1 MGHVFKL
8 RSGKWAIRFDVPE
21 HDGKRQQKQ
30 IGGFALKS
38 DAEREL
44 VRLEAEILD
53 GQYHRAS
60 DISVSEFMRIW
71 LQDYV
76 EPNLAPKTQAF
87 YSILFHTHIENR
99 FERIPLSK
107 VKPNQ
112 IEAFY
117 RQLAK
122 SSKLSAT
129 SIHHCHKVLRTAL
142 SHAVRWGYIKTSPMA
157 RVIAPKLP
165 QASIRYWEVGTIS
178 EALELF
184 SGSAIEFHVQIAL
197 LTGLRLGEICALNEK
212 GLDFDQGALH
222 VTHTAQRISGQGII
236 FKEPKTKM
244 SKNVLP
250 MTEIVSSILRERM
263 HAIKTQRIRYANI
276 YDNQYR
282 GYLSVREDGSF
293 MEPNYVSSVFRKTL
307 QAQEEISRIR
317 FHDLRHSCAS
327 WLLYNG
333 VDLKTIQEVLR
344 HADFSTTANTY
355 SHVSNEMKKAAL
367 DTLTLPESI

>member
-8 RSGKWAIRFDVPE
+8 RSGKWAVRFDVPE

-71 LQDYV
+71 LRDYV
-76 EPNLAPKTQAF
+76 ESNLAFKTQEF
-87 YSILFHTHIENR
+87 YSGLFRNHIEGH
-99 FERIPLSK
+99 FERIQISK
-107 VKPNQ
+107 LRANQ
-112 IEAFY
+112 VEAFY

-122 SSKLSAT
+122 SGKLSDT

-142 SHAVRWGYIKTSPMA
+142 NHAVRWGYIKSSPMS
-157 RVIAPKLP
+157 RVIAPKMP
-165 QASIRYWEVGTIS
+165 QASIQYWEADTIS
-178 EALELF
+178 DALELF

-197 LTGLRLGEICALNEK
+197 LTGLRIGEICALNEK
-212 GLDFDQGALH
+212 SLDFDQGILH
-222 VTHTAQRISGQGII
+222 ITHTAQRVTGKGIV
-236 FKEPKTKM
+236 FKEPKTKA
-244 SKNVLP
+244 SKSLLP
-250 MTEIVSSILRERM
+250 MTDSVSSILRQRI
-263 HAIKTQRIRYANI
+263 HSIKTNRIRYANI

-293 MEPNYVSSVFRKTL
+293 MTPSYVSGVFRETL
-307 QAQEEISRIR
+307 QSQEEIPHIR

-355 SHVSNEMKKAAL
+355 SHVSSKMKKAAL